1 MGSDWSDLY
10 FKKHVMT
17 GDLCTVMF
25 IITVFYFVVSP
36 VKRSYRY
43 YKAISY
49 FEGVRFFFLF
59 FSYCGKF
66 DGGACLSQL
75 PHSFHHGKKKSLYSE
90 LEVVHVYSIQT
101 PLPSSTSAARPL
113 CAVKSALQ
121 RRA

>member
-25 IITVFYFVVSP
+25 IITVFYFVFSP
-36 VKRSYRY
+36 VKRSHLY

-49 FEGVRFFFLF
+49 FEGVHVF
-59 FSYCGKF
+59 FSFLIVVSLTEGL
-66 DGGACLSQL
+66 AS
-75 PHSFHHGKKKSLYSE
+75 PSSHIPSTMVRKKSLYSE

>member
-49 FEGVRFFFLF
+49 FEGVHVFLF
-59 FSYCGKF
+59 FSF
-66 DGGACLSQL
+66 LIVV
-75 PHSFHHGKKKSLYSE
+75 SLTEGLAS
-90 LEVVHVYSIQT
+90 
-101 PLPSSTSAARPL
+101 PSSHIPSTMVRKKVCTASWRLSTFTAFRHRCPAPHL
-113 CAVKSALQ
+113 QPGPSAL
-121 RRA
+121 